1 MRNPI
6 SLITFGYRGA
16 GIVLTAGNEVLLQL
30 RRHPRVWAFI
40 GGGMKKGE
48 SYVQTA
54 LREFYE
60 ETGVEL
66 SADMLDEKPL
76 HKLGFW
82 HYKWVLYHCHLPEE
96 KKITHA
102 PKDFSKEYIKY
113 RYVDIH
119 SFKAEIRK
127 EKHHH
132 FFFFVKHQMKLL
144 IRRMNT
150 HSFDNKQ

>member
-6 SLITFGYRGA
+6 TLITFGYRGA

-30 RRHPRVWAFI
+30 RKHPRVWAFI

-48 SYVQTA
+48 TFLETA

-60 ETGVEL
+60 ETGIKL
-66 SADMLDEKPL
+66 SSDMVDKKPL
-76 HKLGFW
+76 HQLGFW
-82 HYKWVLYHCHLPEE
+82 HYKWVLYHCHLSNEE
-96 KKITHA
+96 KLSYA
-102 PKDFSKEYIKY
+102 PKEFSDEYIKY
-113 RYVDIH
+113 RYVDIK
-119 SFKAEIRK
+119 SYREEIRK

-144 IRRMNT
+144 NRRM
-150 HSFDNKQ
+150 FDNNR